1 MAVALRPATPHD
13 REFLLSVYASTRADE
28 MAMVQWAEAQKA
40 AFVSMQFEAQD
51 AAYRSTYPDGRFQI
65 VTIGDHACR
74 PAVSR
79 PASRRDPAS
88 STSTL
93 LPDHRGTGIG
103 STLLSGIIAESHVA
117 GLPIRLHVEHGNR
130 ARRLYERFGFITIA
144 VDDVYEMMERPP
156 SAAGTVS

>member
-13 REFLLSVYASTRADE
+13 REFLLSVYAGTRADE

-65 VTIGDHACR
+65 VTMETTPVGRLYLARLPGEIRVIDL
-74 PAVSR
+74 
-79 PASRRDPAS
+79 
-88 STSTL
+88 TL

-117 GLPIRLHVEHGNR
+117 GLPIRLHVEHRNR